1 MKIVGILLCLC
12 SERFLIHSISYKR
25 FYWFPDY
32 YKKIKKLAEKNNYF
46 TNNWA
51 QLALIVIPILLLVSL
66 AYLVLHHII
75 FGLVGFVLSIIIFF
89 YCLGPENIFYPIAQ
103 SDHKNEVER
112 IGDYFV
118 QTNRQLFSLIFWFII
133 AGPIGALAY
142 RLITLCCNLDL
153 VHEQAKETTDLL
165 EWLPTRVTTLLF
177 LLVGNFQRSYSLFIK
192 FLFVK
197 PELNHEMLR
206 ECGLMA
212 VRENEADELSMVK
225 GEELVE
231 HAIVVILVL
240 IALFTLISWL

>member
-1 MKIVGILLCLC
+1 MKILVILLCLF

-32 YKKIKKLAEKNNYF
+32 YQKIKKLAEKNSYF
-46 TNNWA
+46 RNPWA
-51 QLALIVIPILLLVSL
+51 FLALIVLPILLLVSF

-75 FGLVGFVLSIIIFF
+75 FGLMGFVLSVVIFF
-89 YCLGPENIFYPIAQ
+89 YCLGPQNVFYPLAQ
-103 SDHKNEVER
+103 SDGKNDIAR

-142 RLITLCCNLDL
+142 RLITLCCPLDT
-153 VHEQAKETTDLL
+153 VHKQATETTDLL
-165 EWLPTRVTTLLF
+165 EWLPTRITALLF

-197 PELNHEMLR
+197 PKLNHEMLR

-212 VRENEADELSMVK
+212 VRENEVDEPSMTK
-225 GEELVE
+225 AEELVE
-231 HAIVVILVL
+231 YAIVVILVL
-240 IALFTLISWL
+240 IALFALISWL